1 MTDTPVQL
9 FLNPAAARGRAARR
23 ARRINELLSG
33 AGEHVE
39 MQQSTAVGDL
49 EEQVRRSVER
59 GSQRIVVAGG
69 DGSVHEAVNGIMRAG
84 GGAALGVVPTGTGND
99 FAKAAGIPLDWEH
112 ATTLLADRIAAGERT
127 RAIDVGRMN
136 ERYFANGAGIGLD
149 ARVTRI
155 ARSYRL
161 PIGDLVYLIAIFR
174 TMLDGIASPHMRITT
189 PSGVR
194 EGPITLANV
203 ANGDWIGGMF
213 NIAPDARHD
222 DGAFDL
228 IIVDPV
234 SRPRVLKL
242 LPKLMAG
249 SHLGEKEISHERVTE
264 VLIEAD
270 EPVESH
276 LDGEILAPL
285 RRFEISILPDAL
297 QIL

>member
-1 MTDTPVQL
+1 M
-9 FLNPAAARGRAARR
+9 
-23 ARRINELLSG
+23 
-33 AGEHVE
+33 
-39 MQQSTAVGDL
+39 
-49 EEQVRRSVER
+49 
-59 GSQRIVVAGG
+59 
-69 DGSVHEAVNGIMRAG
+69 
-84 GGAALGVVPTGTGND
+84 ND
-99 FAKAAGIPLDWEH
+99 
-112 ATTLLADRIAAGERT
+112 
-127 RAIDVGRMN
+127 
-136 ERYFANGAGIGLD
+136 RYFANGAGIGLD

-174 TMLDGIASPHMRITT
+174 TMLAGIASPRMCITT
-189 PSGVR
+189 ASGTR

-222 DGAFDL
+222 DGVFDL

-234 SRPRVLKL
+234 SRPRVLQL

-249 SHLGEKEISHERVTE
+249 SHLGEREISHERVTE

-285 RRFEISILPDAL
+285 KRFEISILPDAL

>member
-1 MTDTPVQL
+1 MQL
-9 FLNPAAARGRAARR
+9 FLNPAAGRGRAARR
-23 ARRINELLSG
+23 ARRIDELLSG
-33 AGEHVE
+33 AGGRVE
-39 MQQSTAVGDL
+39 MQLSTAVGDL

-59 GSQRIVVAGG
+59 GMQHIVVAGG
-69 DGSVHEAVNGIMRAG
+69 DGSVHEAVNGIMHAG
-84 GGAALGVVPTGTGND
+84 GTAALGVVPSGTGND

-112 ATTLLADRIAAGERT
+112 ATKLLADRIAAGERT
-127 RAIDVGRMN
+127 RSIDVGRMN
-136 ERYFANGAGIGLD
+136 DRYFANGAGIGLD
-149 ARVTRI
+149 AKVTRI

-174 TMLDGIASPHMRITT
+174 TMLDGIASPSMRITT
-189 PSGVR
+189 ASGVR
-194 EGPITLANV
+194 KGPITLANV

-222 DGAFDL
+222 DGVFDL
-228 IIVDPV
+228 MIVDPV
-234 SRPRVLKL
+234 SRPRVLQL

-249 SHLGEKEISHERVTE
+249 SHLGEKEISHELVTE

-270 EPVESH
+270 EPVECH

-285 RRFEISILPDAL
+285 QRFEISILPGAL